1 MKLKDKEKIEARL
14 FPIYISFGINVRNL
28 REDTPIGD
36 LGLDSLDILE
46 LRMSI
51 EDAFALR
58 FSPGEGPRVVS
69 THGEMLELIFE
80 KSLFKIHEA

>member
-36 LGLDSLDILE
+36 LGLDSLDLLE

-58 FSPGEGPRVVS
+58 FSPGEGPKFAT
-69 THGEMLELIFE
+69 THGEMLELIS
-80 KSLFKIHEA
+80 KKLSFKDS

>member
-14 FPIYISFGINVRNL
+14 FPIYISFGIDVGNL
-28 REDTPIGD
+28 REDIPIGD
-36 LGLDSLDILE
+36 LGLDSLDLLE

-58 FSPGEGPRVVS
+58 FSPGEGPKFAT
-69 THGEMLELIFE
+69 THGEMLELISKNF
-80 KSLFKIHEA
+80 LLKIHEV

>member
-1 MKLKDKEKIEARL
+1 MKLEDKEKIEAML
-14 FPIYISFGINVRNL
+14 FPIYESFGI
-28 REDTPIGD
+28 DIGN
-36 LGLDSLDILE
+36 LGLDSLDLLE